1 MRVTE
6 RMKNIFSI
14 LLCLCMLVQNVPVMA
29 FAATGDNL
37 CDHHIQHTAECGYAE
52 GCEGAPCNHVHSEDC
67 YVIVEC
73 THTCSDE
80 CDDPCT
86 HECTVESGCV
96 NMELDCRHVHGDCGY
111 SQGTSEVPCGHSH
124 NESCGYVAGT
134 EGVPCAYAE
143 TNPEC
148 DHSGDCGFVAAADG
162 QPCGHT
168 VCDETCGYAPATEGT
183 PCTHTHSVKVNSD
196 DSCYALLCSHKDG
209 NHDGVCGYVAAVQPH
224 DCSYQCEECVA
235 ALAAGETTVPSTDPV
250 CTCETK
256 CSDDGINGECAVC
269 SAEGADLITCTG
281 KEADS
286 VCTCESGDPEWH
298 APFCSL
304 YVIPENPECFCA
316 EKCTADIFNE
326 WCDVCY
332 ADYTS
337 CSGEDLAVTYLPNGY
352 IAISTPEELDRIR
365 NDLSGKYM
373 LTANIDLT
381 DALAVGGS
389 LYDSKGWIAIGYA
402 SSPQP
407 FTGILDGNGYTISG
421 VTAKGGLGIA
431 HLIYEN
437 RGTIK
442 NLTVSGNFTYG
453 GVFCH
458 NNAGLIQNCHNN
470 AEVKISLF
478 ATSQSD
484 RGGLVNN
491 NLAGGIVECCSN
503 RATIQGTVASGG
515 GSGDKGLHLGG
526 IAGRNT
532 GIIRKCYNTGNLTGV
547 GKKYTNIYVA
557 GIVGEGASGSTIEN
571 CYNTGSIRAELTESG
586 YQSANNVAA
595 GGILATV
602 YYQSSTTIKNCYNA
616 GSISL
621 SGPYHNQYLGSISGF
636 PAKST
641 FTNCYYLSGTCGYAA
656 YNKTSYSSIDKL
668 TENQM
673 RTQAAFVGFDFSN
686 TWSMGL
692 SGYYYPILKAG
703 CPHTVTNVPATP
715 ATCLKDG
722 NIEYWYCS
730 TCGRYFNSSSKTK
743 EITRADTVIPRGH
756 TWDQLLVAATE
767 AVHTQTELKA
777 PVAAH
782 YYCAVCETYFD
793 TDKNATTLEALTG
806 TAPQHSYGDWI
817 NTDDEKHWKACVC
830 GLKSQEG
837 NHSFDTEVEGTRV
850 PPTSESSGSVTMQCV
865 CGATK
870 VETLDALDPVYT
882 VKFDMK
888 NHGSAIAPQ
897 SVQKG
902 NMATAPE
909 APTAEGYYF
918 DGWYTNSACVTS
930 SAFDFSTPI
939 TSDLTLYAKW
949 VSIEAHWYSG
959 STLIGFGPIED
970 AVAAANENE
979 AITLIQ
985 MQKDATIGEG
995 WLYLTSA
1002 AKPLTLDL
1010 NGNTITCVGCW
1021 IVVRCDLTVQ
1031 DSSAEKTGT
1040 IRPDYSRYG
1049 YGCLEVER
1057 GHLIIDSGNFKG
1069 SNMNNAIHIESDSS
1083 YCTIN
1088 GGNFS
1093 DGTYQVRN
1101 ISGNLTIN
1109 GGTFTT
1115 GDWCSILVDTGSK
1128 TTIANGTF
1136 NTSDKPIIRY
1146 KGGGSLEF
1154 TGDPE
1159 NITLQNKSGSA
1170 VTVENNIQL
1179 PTGYIIADGDDA
1191 VSTLE
1196 NEGIYTIRKQILYQV
1211 TIVQSE
1217 NGTVTAD
1224 KDSCARNETVTLTVT
1239 PDKDYKLESLL
1250 INNND
1255 VTGQVAEGTYTFTM
1269 PGQDVTVTATF
1280 KPAHVHNWV
1289 YDTIDSDGD
1298 GVADT
1303 IRETCGAG
1311 CDHSK
1316 AITLRVSSDAVYDGT
1331 RKEATV
1337 DGEIVG
1343 KYAITYDREPVD
1355 AGACTVTLAVGD
1367 TQLSLVY
1374 QIGAI
1379 AQAKPAG
1386 LAGVNETIKGLK
1398 DGKITGVDSTME
1410 YRREGET
1417 TYTAISSTELNGLA
1431 AGNYYIRYAAKTN
1444 YTASE
1449 DAEIRISDG
1458 RMLRV
1463 YLPTEQ
1469 IGYTLTVKENGSNEV
1484 AYGGSIELTYQL
1496 AAGYTQG
1503 ENFAVTAT
1511 EGTVT
1516 KNSNGS
1522 YTISG
1527 ITADTTVSVTGIS
1540 DVTAPTAEIAVTAN
1554 KWTEFLNSITF
1565 DLFFK
1570 QTQQV
1575 TITVSDAGSGVK
1587 SVEYYLSH
1595 VSVTPEQIKTVDSWT
1610 DYNGTFSIDTEN
1622 KYIIYAKIADNAGN
1636 VLYLSSNGIVIDRTL
1651 PVITGVTNGRT
1662 YYTTQK
1668 VTATDAYLNTL
1679 MCNGVS
1685 FGGIIPGN
1693 QKKDYTI
1700 VASDKAGNNTVFE
1713 ITMLPISTL
1722 RAGLPTEETVKLK
1735 DEAAV
1740 EAVKEQVVSILSSQC
1755 DNATE
1760 EEKKEL
1766 AEIIEDCDDLL
1777 DMIQQAKRV
1786 IALIDAMPEASKVS
1800 PDDKDAIDKYDAAW
1814 AAYTSKELPPASKRM
1829 VDEENKAKLDAM
1841 LKALTAYDIIHQSA
1855 KYYVKGSGKTLT
1867 FTANG
1872 YYAAY
1877 GSYVAN
1883 AYGKFVDVEVD
1894 GKTVDSKNYTIKA
1907 GSTVITLKNSYLES
1921 LSAGK
1926 HTIQVNYI
1934 DGSTDG
1940 SDTFRVSI
1948 NNGNP
1953 FTGDS
1958 NHIILYS
1965 CIMMASLMSMT
1976 MMVKFIPRKKGRY
1989 ER

>member
-1 MRVTE
+1 MEVSEKT
-6 RMKNIFSI
+6 KNKLSI
-14 LLCLCMLVQNVPVMA
+14 LLCLCMLLQNVPMMV
-29 FAATGDNL
+29 FAATGSNL
-37 CDHHIQHTAECGYAE
+37 CDHHTQHTAECGYAE
-52 GCEGAPCNHVHSEDC
+52 GCEAAPCSHVHSRDC
-67 YVIVEC
+67 YTIVEC
-73 THTCSDE
+73 GHDCDETCN
-80 CDDPCT
+80 DPCT

-96 NMELDCRHVHGDCGY
+96 TRKLDCHHVHGDCGY
-111 SQGTSEVPCGHSH
+111 TPGTAGAPCGHSH
-124 NESCGYVAGT
+124 NESCGYVAAAEGT
-134 EGVPCAYAE
+134 PCAYAE

-148 DHSGDCGFVAAADG
+148 DHSGDCGFVATAEG
-162 QPCGHT
+162 KPCGHT
-168 VCDETCGYAPATEGT
+168 TCDETCGYVPATEGT
-183 PCTHTHSVKVNSD
+183 PCTHTHSVKVNSA
-196 DSCYALLCSHKDG
+196 DSCYVLFCSHKYGD
-209 NHDGVCGYVAAVQPH
+209 HDSVCGYVAAVQPH
-224 DCSYQCEECVA
+224 DCSYQCEECAV

-269 SAEGADLITCTG
+269 SAEGADLIICTG

-286 VCTCESGDPEWH
+286 VCTCESDDPEWH

-337 CSGEDLAVTYLPNGY
+337 CSGDDLAVTYLPNGY

-470 AEVKISLF
+470 AEVKISLY

-532 GIIRKCYNTGNLTGV
+532 GIIRKCYNTGSVTCTG
-547 GKKYTNIYVA
+547 KSYTNSYAA
-557 GIVGEGASGSTIEN
+557 GIVGEGVSGSTIEN
-571 CYNTGSIRAELTESG
+571 CYNTGSIRAELTTSG

-673 RTQAAFVGFDFSN
+673 RTQAAFVGFDFTN

-722 NIEYWYCS
+722 NIEHWYCS
-730 TCGRYFNSSSKTK
+730 TCGRYFTTSSKTK
-743 EITRADTVIPRGH
+743 EITRADTVIPGGH
-756 TWDQLLVAATE
+756 TWSQLQVAAAE

-782 YYCAVCETYFD
+782 YYCAVCDTYFGM
-793 TDKNATTLEALTG
+793 DKKATTLEALTG
-806 TAPQHSYGDWI
+806 DTPQHSYNDWI
-817 NTDDEKHWKACVC
+817 NTDSAKHWKACTC

-837 NHSFDTEVEGTRV
+837 NHSFDTEVEETRI
-850 PPTSESSGSVTMQCV
+850 PPTSDATGSVTMQCV

-870 VETLDALDPVYT
+870 DE
-882 VKFDMK
+882 
-888 NHGSAIAPQ
+888 I
-897 SVQKG
+897 
-902 NMATAPE
+902 
-909 APTAEGYYF
+909 
-918 DGWYTNSACVTS
+918 
-930 SAFDFSTPI
+930 
-939 TSDLTLYAKW
+939 LYH
-949 VSIEAHWYSG
+949 V
-959 STLIGFGPIED
+959 
-970 AVAAANENE
+970 
-979 AITLIQ
+979 
-985 MQKDATIGEG
+985 
-995 WLYLTSA
+995 
-1002 AKPLTLDL
+1002 
-1010 NGNTITCVGCW
+1010 TIT
-1021 IVVRCDLTVQ
+1021 Q
-1031 DSSAEKTGT
+1031 A
-1040 IRPDYSRYG
+1040 
-1049 YGCLEVER
+1049 
-1057 GHLIIDSGNFKG
+1057 
-1069 SNMNNAIHIESDSS
+1069 
-1083 YCTIN
+1083 
-1088 GGNFS
+1088 
-1093 DGTYQVRN
+1093 
-1101 ISGNLTIN
+1101 
-1109 GGTFTT
+1109 
-1115 GDWCSILVDTGSK
+1115 
-1128 TTIANGTF
+1128 
-1136 NTSDKPIIRY
+1136 
-1146 KGGGSLEF
+1146 
-1154 TGDPE
+1154 
-1159 NITLQNKSGSA
+1159 
-1170 VTVENNIQL
+1170 
-1179 PTGYIIADGDDA
+1179 
-1191 VSTLE
+1191 
-1196 NEGIYTIRKQILYQV
+1196 
-1211 TIVQSE
+1211 E
-1217 NGTVTAD
+1217 NGSVTTD
-1224 KDSCARNETVTLTVT
+1224 KESCARNETVTLTVT
-1239 PDKDYKLESLL
+1239 PDKDYKLESLM
-1250 INNND
+1250 INGSD
-1255 VTGQVAEGTYTFTM
+1255 VASQVAEGKYTFTM
-1269 PGQDVTVTATF
+1269 PGQNITVTATF
-1280 KPAHVHNWV
+1280 QPAHVHNWI
-1289 YDTIDSDGD
+1289 YETMDSDGD
-1298 GVADT
+1298 GTADT
-1303 IRETCGAG
+1303 IQETCGAG

-1316 AITLRVSSDAVYDGT
+1316 SITLQTPDGAVYDGA
-1331 RKEATV
+1331 RKDATV
-1337 DGEIVG
+1337 GGEIAG
-1343 KYAITYDREPVD
+1343 KYEISYNREPVN
-1355 AGACTVTLAVGD
+1355 AGTYTVTLTVGD
-1367 TQLSLVY
+1367 TELSLVY

-1379 AQAKPAG
+1379 TQVKPAG
-1386 LAGVNETIKGLK
+1386 IAGVDETIKGLK

-1410 YRREGET
+1410 YRKEGET
-1417 TYTAISSTELNGLA
+1417 SYTAISSTELNNLA
-1431 AGNYYIRYAAKTN
+1431 AGNYYVRYAAKTN

-1449 DAEIRISDG
+1449 DVAIQISDG
-1458 RMLRV
+1458 RMLHV

-1469 IGYTLTVKENGSNEV
+1469 IGYTLSVKENGSNEV
-1484 AYGGSIELTYQL
+1484 SYGGSIDLTYQL
-1496 AAGYTQG
+1496 TEGYTQG
-1503 ENFAVTAT
+1503 EQFAVTAT
-1511 EGTVT
+1511 EGTIT
-1516 KNSNGS
+1516 KNSDGT

-1527 ITADTTVSVTGIS
+1527 ITADTTLSVTGIS
-1540 DVTAPTAEIAVTAN
+1540 DVTAPNAEIAVTTN

-1570 QTQQV
+1570 QTQNV
-1575 TITVSDAGSGVK
+1575 TITVSDAGSGIK
-1587 SVEYYLSH
+1587 SIEYYLSN
-1595 VSVTPEQIKTVDSWT
+1595 VSMTLEQVKTVDSWT
-1610 DYNGTFSIDTEN
+1610 DYSAPFSIDTEN
-1622 KYIIYAKIADNAGN
+1622 KYIIYAKVADNAGN
-1636 VLYLSSNGIVIDRTL
+1636 ILYLSSNGMVIDKTQ
-1651 PVITGVTNGRT
+1651 PVITGVSNGRT

-1668 VTATDAYLNTL
+1668 VTATDTYLDTL
-1679 MCNGVS
+1679 TCNGVT
-1685 FGGIIPGN
+1685 FDGIIPGN
-1693 QKKDYTI
+1693 QTKDYTI
-1700 VASDKAGNNTVFE
+1700 AASDKSGNNTVFE
-1713 ITMLPISTL
+1713 ITMLPISSL
-1722 RAGLPTEETVKLK
+1722 CAELPTEQTVKTK
-1735 DEAAV
+1735 DETAI
-1740 EAVKEQVVSILSSQC
+1740 EAVREKVVSILSNQC
-1755 DNATE
+1755 DNATAA
-1760 EEKKEL
+1760 EKKEL
-1766 AEIIEDCDDLL
+1766 SEIIENCDNLL
-1777 DMIQQAKRV
+1777 NWIQQAKRV
-1786 IALIDAMPEASKVS
+1786 IALIDAMPTASTVS

-1958 NHIILYS
+1958 NHMILYS